1 MKPLR
6 NFSLNLH
13 LWLGLFAAIFLF
25 VQGVTGGVLAW
36 GSEILRL
43 LNLPGPQTGMPI
55 YHVPSG
61 GTTRLSLEALVSA
74 LEAKHPGHHLLD
86 IGFSQQPDLA
96 WSAEFRVSSITSMR
110 VWFDPRTAEEAG
122 VQVTGGRGGWLEMLV
137 ILAYRLHRD
146 VVAGVMLLLLAFS
159 GLILWWPRKTLVPRG
174 PALSARTNFELHSAI
189 GFYSSL
195 ILVIFS
201 VTSVIMI
208 YSRPAIGVLA
218 RITHTPAL
226 PSVPRLTTSVALPRG
241 ARRLDL
247 DESMQAAMQLRPDAR
262 FTVVGLV
269 NNGELYFFY
278 QPSSGTNDQEGLLIV
293 NPVTGKVRQQEV
305 PRNFTFAER
314 VVRVQV
320 PGIHT
325 GDFLGPPTRWI
336 AGFFSFMLAV
346 LSVTGPLI
354 WWHRRHRKRH

>member
-6 NFSLNLH
+6 KFSLNLH
-13 LWLGLFAAIFLF
+13 LWLGLLAAIFLF
-25 VQGVTGGVLAW
+25 FEGATGGILAW

-43 LNLPGPQTGMPI
+43 LNLPGPQSDTPI
-55 YHVPSG
+55 YHVASG
-61 GTTRLSLEALVSA
+61 GTRLSLEALASA
-74 LEAKHPGHHLLD
+74 LEARRPGLRLRG

-96 WSAEFRVSSITSMR
+96 WAADFQVSSITSMR
-110 VWFDPRTAEEAG
+110 VWFDPRTGEEAG
-122 VQVTGGRGGWLEMLV
+122 VQVTGTRAGWLDMLV
-137 ILAYRLHRD
+137 NLAYRLHRD

-159 GLILWWPRKTLVPRG
+159 GLILWWPRKTLVLRE
-174 PALSARTNFELHSAI
+174 PALSARTNFELHSAV

-208 YSRPAIGVLA
+208 YSRPAIGILSRV
-218 RITHTPAL
+218 THTPAV
-226 PSVPRLTTSVALPRG
+226 PSVPRLTTSIALPWG

-262 FTVVGLV
+262 FTVVSLM

-278 QPSSGTNDQEGLLIV
+278 QPPSGANDQEGLLIV